1 MSTRNAGK
9 DEENPSLSCIAAGTK
24 NGTPLWKMVWH
35 FVKKK
40 KTLNTHLT
48 YKATTTL
55 LGIYPEEM
63 ENLSS
68 RKNLLANVC
77 SNWICYNRNLGTIK
91 MSRDGRTV
99 RRTVVPPCHGKL
111 LSEEEEQTT
120 DM

>member
-1 MSTRNAGK
+1 MPVRMRKIRVSPALLQER
-9 DEENPSLSCIAAGTK
+9 
-24 NGTPLWKMVWH
+24 KMVPHSGRW
-35 FVKKK
+35 FGILLKKK

-77 SNWICYNRNLGTIK
+77 SNWICYNRNLGTIE